1 MVMGKDS
8 VNFMRFVFADL
19 SDGHWHAETALL
31 LCPSVNSV
39 TSFPYLLKKIMSDE
53 KHIHSYDSEC
63 SCHSHEGECSC
74 HSHEGECSCHEPVQ
88 RKHIATPGFKAQE
101 PDKGVSLGPEVEQEI
116 AQVLKKRYAR
126 FLDGTESF
134 SVKTEVC
141 HQFGL
146 VSAVLTN
153 PEHTTYVCVETSV
166 ECEENQIDNPM
177 DAYDKALDVMDL
189 VWLDYFD
196 SDRISHYLPI
206 WQAYEIDSMS
216 VNVRLE
222 HSNPSLDDE
231 ASEFLKA
238 HGFLEGGLSPE
249 DYADDEFEE
258 GDED

>member
-1 MVMGKDS
+1 
-8 VNFMRFVFADL
+8 
-19 SDGHWHAETALL
+19 
-31 LCPSVNSV
+31 
-39 TSFPYLLKKIMSDE
+39 MSDE
-53 KHIHSYDSEC
+53 KHIHSRDGECSCHSHDGECSCHSHDGEC

-74 HSHEGECSCHEPVQ
+74 HSHEGGCSCHSHEGECSCHEPGQ

-126 FLDGTESF
+126 FLEGTESF